1 MKLRDKASAGF
12 GAVMDYL
19 AYVAAALIGF
29 VWLTVVVMIVTRFF
43 LNKSMAGGL
52 EITEDA
58 LLYITFLGAPWLLKL
73 DGHVRIDIVTNH
85 LRPRVR
91 EWVNMTVSV
100 LGAMSCLALTWYG
113 ARSALEH
120 LQIGITTPTVLR
132 LPLAPLLAVI
142 PVGSFLMSIQF
153 LRMAHG
159 HWGHL
164 RQSPGKMLN

>member
-120 LQIGITTPTVLR
+120 LQIGITHSDRVKASLSSATGSHTRGQFSHVNPVPPYGPRALGTPETVTR
-132 LPLAPLLAVI
+132 
-142 PVGSFLMSIQF
+142 
-153 LRMAHG
+153 
-159 HWGHL
+159 
-164 RQSPGKMLN
+164 